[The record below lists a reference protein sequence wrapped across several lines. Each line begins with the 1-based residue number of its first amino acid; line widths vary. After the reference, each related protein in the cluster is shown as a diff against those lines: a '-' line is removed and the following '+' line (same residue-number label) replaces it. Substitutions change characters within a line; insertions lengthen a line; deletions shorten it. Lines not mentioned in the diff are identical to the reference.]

1 MALSAAEK
9 QRHYRQRRD
18 ADPEQREKHKQKM
31 KEKYIDD
38 LKTGKR
44 KLIGILYRAAEKI
57 TPKEVERGKKEI
69 YETRKRNRKYINCLD
84 TYC

>member
-31 KEKYIDD
+31 KEKYMSHYQ
-38 LKTGKR
+38 
-44 KLIGILYRAAEKI
+44 KLSKFR
-57 TPKEVERGKKEI
+57 
-69 YETRKRNRKYINCLD
+69 
-84 TYC
+84 